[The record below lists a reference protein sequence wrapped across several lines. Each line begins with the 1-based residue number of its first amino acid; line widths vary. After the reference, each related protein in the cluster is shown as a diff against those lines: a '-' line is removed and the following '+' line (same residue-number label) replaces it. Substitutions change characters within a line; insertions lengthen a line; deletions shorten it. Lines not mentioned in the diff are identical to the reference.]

1 MRIRAWVTLLLFL
14 PLGLLA
20 AANRR
25 ALVEPVDVDLYALT
39 VAWPLWPFVVA
50 LPAALAAFYL
60 GAALL
65 DRVRQ
70 LRQVAAL
77 ERQLEEARA
86 AVDRGRESALDAV
99 AARIETR
106 LAGLESVVEGSASGL
121 EQRLSQRI
129 GAVDDHLARSEDTQR
144 DRLEAVIARVSAVRD
159 ELAADVGEAEDAL
172 LRALRER
179 DRTVDAD
186 PERPN
191 RRALT
196 DGQG

>member
-20 AANRR
+20 AANWR
-25 ALVEPVDVDLYALT
+25 ALVAPVDVDLYALT

-50 LPAALAAFYL
+50 LPIALAAFYL
-60 GAALL
+60 AAALL
-65 DRVRQ
+65 DRVHQ

-129 GAVDDHLARSEDTQR
+129 GAVDDHLARSDETQR
-144 DRLEAVIARVSAVRD
+144 DRLEAVVARVSAVRD
-159 ELAADVGEAEDAL
+159 ELAADVGEAEDAV

-186 PERPN
+186 PEHPN